1 MIIIRYQGVIYKF
14 ENKLNED
21 NDRFVDRC
29 WFIVK
34 NRENFSTQKELICR
48 SHMYVNEK
56 FLGVVY

>member
-14 ENKLNED
+14 DNKLNEET
-21 NDRFVDRC
+21 NRFVDRC

-34 NRENFSTQKELICR
+34 NKGKYPEKELICR

-56 FLGVVY
+56 ILGVIY